1 MRIQAYIQSTLHGG
15 AIGALL
21 LLIFRADAPIE
32 VVTGA
37 WLVLAALAATV
48 LFRRGP

>member
-1 MRIQAYIQSTLHGG
+1 MRAQTYIQSTLHGG

>member
-1 MRIQAYIQSTLHGG
+1 MKWQSYTQSALHGG

-21 LLIFRADAPIE
+21 LLIFRSDAPPS

-48 LFRRGP
+48 LFSSEQ

>member
-1 MRIQAYIQSTLHGG
+1 MKWQSYTESVLHGG

-21 LLIFRADAPIE
+21 LLIFRADAPMP
-32 VVTGA
+32 VVTAA

-48 LFRRGP
+48 LFSSDG